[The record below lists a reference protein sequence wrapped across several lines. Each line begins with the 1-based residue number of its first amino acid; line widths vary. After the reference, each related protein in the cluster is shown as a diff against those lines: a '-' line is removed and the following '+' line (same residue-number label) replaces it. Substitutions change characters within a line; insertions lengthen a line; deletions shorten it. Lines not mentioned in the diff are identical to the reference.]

1 MALEHFE
8 KLLRTQEL
16 DTRLAQIE
24 HARSNHPIFSKIA
37 ELRTHSAE
45 IAVGVQDEREERHK
59 LDREQKRLD
68 DDVAM
73 IDAKRSDIE
82 AKLYDGSVTGTK
94 DLLAMQEESKNL
106 AAHKAKVEDAELE
119 IMEQA
124 EAIQGVLDT
133 AQASIDADTS
143 KIEELQ
149 AELDGVLSDLTTEE
163 AEVQAERVEVVA
175 EVPEALLAAYHKLHA
190 NQDGIVVARLVG
202 GACQACHMSL
212 SAVTVDQ
219 IGKLEPEAVVHC
231 DECGAILVR

>member
-1 MALEHFE
+1 MTVERFE
-8 KLLRTQEL
+8 NLLRTQEL

-24 HARSNHPIFSKIA
+24 HARSNHPIFAKIA

-45 IAVGVQDEREERHK
+45 IAAGVQDEREERHK

-68 DDVAM
+68 DEVAM
-73 IDAKRSDIE
+73 IDAKRADIE

-106 AAHKAKVEDAELE
+106 GAHKATVEDAELE

-124 EAIQGVLDT
+124 EALQGVLDK
-133 AQASIDADTS
+133 AQSEIDADDA
-143 KIEELQ
+143 KIGELEVELGGIL
-149 AELDGVLSDLTTEE
+149 AELDVEE
-163 AEVQAERVEVVA
+163 GQVKAERAGVVA
-175 EVPEALLAAYHKLHA
+175 EVPEELLAAYDKLRSSQ
-190 NQDGIVVARLVG
+190 NGIVVARLVG

-219 IGKLEPEAVVHC
+219 IGKLGPEAVVHC
-231 DECGAILVR
+231 DECGAMLVR